1 MTTTRLNSPRLVL
14 NPYYV
19 DLTQPALFEPLNGL
33 QHLLL
38 EEKRAAADRFGSRIE
53 AVLTTSLSGVED

>member
-1 MTTTRLNSPRLVL
+1 MTTRRLKSPRLVL
-14 NPYYV
+14 NPYFV

-38 EEKRAAADRFGSRIE
+38 EEKRAADRFGIRIE
-53 AVLTTSLSGVED
+53 AGLTTSLSGVED